1 MSSQRRGVRVDGPDS
16 WGGSRI
22 CIPWLPH
29 CIANDFPFLLTSRF
43 MTRTMT
49 LSSCKSGN
57 ACETKARCRRAA
69 KPTARMLVVFKA
81 SSMRR
86 NLLLMTALVSALS
99 MRAIPAADQF
109 TPVLVSTLNANSP
122 AFLGT
127 DGKQHVV
134 YELQLVNANPTPATL
149 RKIEVVEVSDPA
161 QVVAAYQGGEL
172 VSHLRTMGKTP
183 VTSAE
188 IEFGGA
194 RIFLLHLVFD
204 QKARI
209 PQRLAHR
216 ITLLGGGAPAPTP
229 QTPVSLHYTVA
240 PMTVLMKVPVIGPP
254 LGGKHWVAL
263 NGCCEISGA
272 HRASSQTV
280 NGRLYFAQRFAI
292 DWMRLDDKGHLLN
305 GEQDDVRSYSDYGA
319 DVLAVADGKVVAT
332 LDTLGDQKPGTLPDP
347 ATITLEN
354 VDGNHIVL
362 NLGNGVFAFYA
373 HLQRGSVDVSLGDH
387 VKRGQVLGKLGN
399 TGNTS
404 APHLHFHLMDGPST
418 LGSNGLPYVIDSF
431 EFAGEIP
438 AAKFNVS
445 EKLEG
450 TWDEGMLP
458 TPNPRHDQ
466 YPMDLAVINFPE
478 RR

>member
-1 MSSQRRGVRVDGPDS
+1 
-16 WGGSRI
+16 
-22 CIPWLPH
+22 
-29 CIANDFPFLLTSRF
+29 

-57 ACETKARCRRAA
+57 VCEAKARCRRAA
-69 KPTARMLVVFKA
+69 KLAARMLVVFKVPA
-81 SSMRR
+81 MRR
-86 NLLLMTALVSALS
+86 NFLLMTAPVSALS
-99 MRAIPAADQF
+99 MCAIPAADQF
-109 TPVLVSTLNANSP
+109 TPVLVSTLNPTSA

-149 RKIEVVEVSDPA
+149 RKIEVVEASDPT

-172 VSHLRTMGKTP
+172 VSHLRTVGKTP

-204 QKARI
+204 QKAPI
-209 PQRLAHR
+209 PRRLVHR

-229 QTPVSLHYTVA
+229 QVPVSLHYTVA
-240 PMTVLMKVPVIGPP
+240 PMTVVMTVPVIGPP
-254 LGGKHWVAL
+254 LEGKHWVAF

-292 DWMRLDDKGHLLN
+292 DWMRLDDRGRLLN

-332 LDTLGDQKPGTLPDP
+332 LDTLEDQKPGTLPDP
-347 ATITLEN
+347 ATITIEN
-354 VDGNHIVL
+354 VDGNHVVL
-362 NLGNGVFAFYA
+362 DFGSGVFGFYA
-373 HLQRGSVDVSLGDH
+373 HLQRGSINVSLGDH

-404 APHLHFHLMDGPST
+404 APHLHFHLMDGPSP

-431 EFAGEIP
+431 ELAGEIP
-438 AAKFNVS
+438 AARFNAS

-466 YPMDLAVINFPE
+466 YPMDLDVINFPE